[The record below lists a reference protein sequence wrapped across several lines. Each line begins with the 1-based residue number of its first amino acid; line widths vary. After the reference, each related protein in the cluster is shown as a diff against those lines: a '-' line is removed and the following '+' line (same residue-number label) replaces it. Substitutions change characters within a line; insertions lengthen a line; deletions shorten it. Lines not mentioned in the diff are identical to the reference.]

1 MEAAANC
8 DWADE
13 SVAPRAA
20 AGFVLPADEVDEHG
34 DASLLVR
41 VRRPGHAAARPGT
54 SRRGAHA
61 DAEWTAE
68 PIYVRMR
75 AGATGRELKE
85 ALYQQGWPD
94 PSSLR
99 VLCGGATIRDAARL
113 DRTAAATLGRS
124 QRSWRTSGRPKTAG
138 PCADPRNSETL
149 CGARQPEAGPTG
161 GAGLLEVW
169 AVAKLVGGGGS
180 GGGGGGGGGSGMNC
194 CAVRSALRPERVV
207 ARRAWRR
214 RPARPATERSI
225 KQVARAS
232 TGGGTRPVQLVR
244 GEGRD
249 VSS

>member
-1 MEAAANC
+1 MEAAANS
-8 DWADE
+8 DWAAE

-34 DASLLVR
+34 DESLLVR

-68 PIYVRMR
+68 PIHVRMR

-85 ALYQQGWPD
+85 ALHQQGWPD

-124 QRSWRTSGRPKTAG
+124 QRSWRTSGRPNTAG

-149 CGARQPEAGPTG
+149 CGARQPEAGRTG
-161 GAGLLEVW
+161 GAWLLEVW
-169 AVAKLVGGGGS
+169 AVAKLVGGGG
-180 GGGGGGGGGSGMNC
+180 GGGGGGMNC
-194 CAVRSALRPERVV
+194 CAVRSALRPERLV
-207 ARRAWRR
+207 ARQAWRR
-214 RPARPATERSI
+214 RPAHPATERRS
-225 KQVARAS
+225 APRGPRAEHGRGRAALRAS
-232 TGGGTRPVQLVR
+232 VR
-244 GEGRD
+244 AD
-249 VSS
+249 